1 MPQRP
6 KQEVRARFVE
16 VAAQLFAEHGYTGTS
31 LRTVVSSAG
40 GSLGN
45 LRNYFPTKDDLFA
58 AACEPVLADV
68 RAACVAWVPG
78 SVPGQLDEVVRLDVE
93 AVQVVANYIVAHR
106 RQLSLLLT
114 RSEGSSLAGWSE
126 ALFDTYVEIERRK
139 LDTVVASAPGWL
151 ACAPSPLLVRAL
163 CRMYFDL
170 AKDFVG
176 ETIDQAQFWEALH
189 EYDAFR
195 RAGFAV
201 YLQGDS

>member
-6 KQEVRARFVE
+6 KQEVRDRFVA
-16 VAAQLFAEHGYTGTS
+16 VGAQLFAKHGYTGTS
-31 LRTVVSSAG
+31 LRTVASRAG

-58 AACEPVLADV
+58 AACEPVLGDV

-78 SVPGQLDEVVRLDVE
+78 RIPDQLDEVVRLDVE
-93 AVQVVANYIVAHR
+93 AVQAVANYIVAYR
-106 RQLSLLLT
+106 RPLWLLLT
-114 RSEGSSLAGWSE
+114 CSEGSSLAGWSD
-126 ALFDTYVEIERRK
+126 ALLDTYVEIERRK
-139 LDTVVASAPGWL
+139 LDAVIESEPAWFG
-151 ACAPSPLLVRAL
+151 CAPSPLLVRAL

-170 AKDFVG
+170 AKDFVC
-176 ETIDQAQFWEALH
+176 ETIDRAQFWEALR

-201 YLQGDS
+201 YLRG